1 MVTIQ
6 NPDGSRK
13 DVTNRLEIEQA
24 ILRNNYDKFSQS
36 FHTLF
41 YCSPLKEAFGFQG
54 LSTAA
59 QAVLA
64 GVYDTDLLLD
74 QFIWDVLAQWEKPEA
89 IRQLEPIRMDLSL
102 EQYRSF
108 WLKANE
114 NISCYPSALS
124 FSTMKAGAHDSDIA
138 FLDWTLTKIPLE
150 KGFAPK

>member
-13 DVTNRLEIEQA
+13 DVTDRLEIEQA

-36 FHTLF
+36 FHTPF
-41 YCSPLKEAFGFQG
+41 YCSPLEEVFGFQG

-64 GVYDTDLLLD
+64 GVYDTDLPLD
-74 QFIWDVLAQWEKPEA
+74 QFIWDVLAQWEKLEA
-89 IRQLEPIRMDLSL
+89 IRRLEPIRMDLSL

-108 WLKANE
+108 WLKAHE

-124 FSTMKAGAHDSDIA
+124 FSTMKAGAHDPDIA